1 MAHSHS
7 HTAASTTPRRLA
19 IALVLT
25 VAFVVFE
32 GLAGWFSNSL
42 ALLTD
47 AAHNFSDALAL
58 GLSWW
63 ALSVSL
69 RPASDSRT
77 YGYHRVGILV
87 ALLNATTLIGL
98 SLVVAYEALGRLAAP
113 PAVQEQTI
121 IAVAIVGFFLNGG
134 IAWSLHKASKNDVN
148 VRSTFIHMAGDALS
162 TVGVIL
168 AGTGIA
174 LFGWRWLDPAA
185 SILIAV
191 MILWSSWGIIRETVD
206 ILLEATPRDIDMG
219 AVVRDMLDISGVRSV
234 HDLHVW
240 SISSSLRA
248 LSMHVLTD
256 NIPIADGAHIQHDI
270 NQMLARK
277 YAIAHAT
284 LQLEC
289 VGCEPDV
296 LYCELTEAPG
306 PAQTADVA
314 KDASFLQKPRLL

>member
-1 MAHSHS
+1 MAHTHS
-7 HTAASTTPRRLA
+7 HIANGSTPRRLA

-25 VAFVVFE
+25 VAFVVLE
-32 GLAGWFSNSL
+32 AGAGWFSNSL

-87 ALLNATTLIGL
+87 ALLNASTLIAL
-98 SLVVAYEALGRLAAP
+98 SLLVAYEALRRLQAP
-113 PAVQEQTI
+113 PAVHEQTI
-121 IAVAIVGFFLNGG
+121 IVVALIGFFLNGG
-134 IAWSLHKASKNDVN
+134 IAWSLHAASRHDLN
-148 VRSTFIHMAGDALS
+148 VRATFIHMAGDALS

-168 AGTGIA
+168 AGIGIA

-191 MILWSSWGIIRETVD
+191 LILWSSWGIVRETVD

-219 AVVRDMLDISGVRSV
+219 AVVRDVSGIAGVRSV

-256 NIPIADGAHIQHDI
+256 NILLADGARIQGEI

-296 LYCELTEAPG
+296 LYCALDAPREMEQA
-306 PAQTADVA
+306 P
-314 KDASFLQKPRLL
+314 